1 MKAILTL
8 IIGHGK
14 MEHNVD
20 YGKLNKRIVFTENDH
35 RHVNFLM
42 KLKAL
47 GLTQS
52 KFFRY
57 IVTGLINDDDRI
69 HSFIE
74 DMSDVSV
81 KKKRKSKKLREL
93 GKEKVENFGLN
104 NTEVENI
111 FDIIAEVFPEL

>member
-1 MKAILTL
+1 
-8 IIGHGK
+8 
-14 MEHNVD
+14 MEHEID

-42 KLKAL
+42 KLKST

-57 IVTGLINDDDRI
+57 IITGLINDDPRL

-74 DMSDVSV
+74 EISDVSI
-81 KKKRKSKKLREL
+81 KKKNISKKLRKAGL
-93 GKEKVENFGLN
+93 EKVNDFALDN
-104 NTEVENI
+104 DEVDNL
-111 FDIIAEVFPEL
+111 FDMIAEEFPTL

>member
-1 MKAILTL
+1 MSI
-8 IIGHGK
+8 
-14 MEHNVD
+14 EHEID

-42 KLKAL
+42 KLKSI

-57 IVTGLINDDDRI
+57 VITGLINDDERL

-74 DMSDVSV
+74 DISDVSV
-81 KKKRKSKKLREL
+81 KKKKTAKKIP
-93 GKEKVENFGLN
+93 G
-104 NTEVENI
+104 
-111 FDIIAEVFPEL
+111 

>member
-1 MKAILTL
+1 
-8 IIGHGK
+8 
-14 MEHNVD
+14 MEHNID

-42 KLKAL
+42 KLKSI

-57 IVTGLINDDDRI
+57 VITGLINDDARLYE
-69 HSFIE
+69 FIE
-74 DMSDVSV
+74 DISDVSI
-81 KKKRKSKKLREL
+81 KKKKKSKKLREN
-93 GKEKVENFGLN
+93 GNKKMQEMGLN

-111 FDIIAEVFPEL
+111 FDMIAEVFPEL